1 MNPFCSIRN
10 YKYLSELLPRPNFEP
25 TGYEASADDAVT
37 EMLTSFDTWVG
48 IMNLGTSSYI
58 PFSLGLGLKQRT
70 WEPVHTYHLLWE
82 LR

>member
-10 YKYLSELLPRPNFEP
+10 YKYLSELLSRPNFEP

-37 EMLTSFDTWVG
+37 DMLTSFDTWVG

-58 PFSLGLGLKQRT
+58 PFSLGLGLEQRT